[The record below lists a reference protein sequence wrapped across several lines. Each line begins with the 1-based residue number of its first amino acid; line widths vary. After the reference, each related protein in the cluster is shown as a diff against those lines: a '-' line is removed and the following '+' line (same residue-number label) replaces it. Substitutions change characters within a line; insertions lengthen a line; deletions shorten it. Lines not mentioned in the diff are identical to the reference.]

1 MAQAS
6 AAHSYPSPQS
16 PAATSVQTRYADSTG
31 HNEAQ
36 SSGVSWAAIFAG
48 AFVTAALSLILL
60 ALGSG
65 VGLSSISPWAGA
77 GASATAVG
85 RGAILWM
92 ILTEIISAAMGGYIA
107 GRLRTKWVHVHTD
120 EVYFRDTAHGFLTW
134 AVALVLTAGFLGA
147 AATRMIGEARSEAGS
162 AVTRTVDANA
172 YYVDA
177 FLRSNGVTAATATGA
192 TPSVLPDTTANN
204 AAAREEVGVILANA
218 LRRGTLPDDD
228 SAYLAQ
234 MISARTGLSQ
244 ADAQARV
251 TQVFDQ
257 ARQAADVA
265 RKAVAH
271 SLYWLFLALLVGAFS
286 ASFAATLGGR
296 ERDRVVSI

>member
-1 MAQAS
+1 MAQAA

-16 PAATSVQTRYADSTG
+16 PQVQTRYPDPSG
-31 HNEAQ
+31 HNEAHA
-36 SSGVSWAAIFAG
+36 SGVSWAAVFAG
-48 AFVTAALSLILL
+48 AFVAAALSLILL

-65 VGLSSISPWAGA
+65 IGLSSISPWAGA

-92 ILTEIISAAMGGYIA
+92 ILMEMISSAIGGYMA

-147 AATRMIGEARSEAGS
+147 AATRMLGEARTEAGAATS
-162 AVTRTVDANA
+162 RTVDANA

-177 FLRSNGVTAATATGA
+177 FLRTAGTTPDATAN
-192 TPSVLPDTTANN
+192 STAN
-204 AAAREEVGVILANA
+204 ATAVREEVGVILAND
-218 LRRGTLPDDD
+218 LRRGNLPDYDG
-228 SAYLAQ
+228 AYLAQ
-234 MISARTGLSQ
+234 LVSARTGLSQ
-244 ADAQARV
+244 SDAQARV

-257 ARQAADVA
+257 ARQAADTA

-271 SLYWLFLALLVGAFS
+271 SLYWLFLALLVGAFC

-296 ERDRVVSI
+296 ERDRVVVV

>member
-1 MAQAS
+1 MAQAA

-16 PAATSVQTRYADSTG
+16 SQVQTRYPDPSG
-31 HNEAQ
+31 HNEAH
-36 SSGVSWAAIFAG
+36 SSGVSWAAVFAG
-48 AFVTAALSLILL
+48 AFLAAALSLILL
-60 ALGSG
+60 ALGAG
-65 VGLSSISPWAGA
+65 IGLSSISPWAGV

-92 ILTEIISAAMGGYIA
+92 ILMEIISSAIGGYVA

-147 AATRMIGEARSEAGS
+147 AATRMLGEARNEAGGATS
-162 AVTRTVDANA
+162 RTVDANA

-177 FLRSNGVTAATATGA
+177 FLRAAGTTPDATVNGSAV
-192 TPSVLPDTTANN
+192 
-204 AAAREEVGVILANA
+204 REEVGVILAND
-218 LRRGTLPDDD
+218 LRRGTLPDYD

-234 MISARTGLSQ
+234 VVSARTGLSQ

-257 ARQAADVA
+257 ARQAADTA

-271 SLYWLFLALLVGAFS
+271 SLYWLFLALLIGAFG

-296 ERDRVVSI
+296 ERDRVVVV